1 MILSGTVNLRASL
14 LKFESPQLGIGM
26 TLSQRGQEKK
36 LQRNPVPTIGEIL
49 ATAGIIIRDEAV
61 ATRTLQLFNLQ
72 KILMSQCRQ
81 ALIFRELSVI
91 ESQLVTAYSY

>member
-1 MILSGTVNLRASL
+1 
-14 LKFESPQLGIGM
+14 M

-61 ATRTLQLFNLQ
+61 ATRTLRLFNLQ
-72 KILMSQCRQ
+72 KILTSRRRQ
-81 ALIFRELSVI
+81 ALIFRKLSVI
-91 ESQLVTAYSY
+91 TSQLVTRYPH